1 MTYFQFIQAVEA
13 KMKEVLN
20 GDITVSIYTAG
31 KNNGVKRQGISI
43 AQKGINVSPT
53 IYLEEYY
60 EQFLNG
66 FTIEHIVSD
75 IHKIYQEVRLKKS
88 WNEENI
94 STFEAIEGKVVYR
107 LVNYEANEKLLEE
120 IPYVPYLDLAI
131 IFYVMLEFNDF
142 GTAGMLIRNEHLEM
156 WNVPQ
161 EVIYHKACENT
172 WRLLPVEFH
181 TMKDVLDELQQG
193 ITYTGENILY
203 VLTNQIR
210 SFGASVILY
219 DGCLE
224 MIGKYLGDN
233 YFVLPSSIHEVIIVP
248 EKKAPWGGVGLSEMV
263 QEINR
268 TQVDDEDVL
277 SDYAYYYDCEKKKL
291 L

>member
-1 MTYFQFIQAVEA
+1 MQLIKETQISPIES
-13 KMKEVLN
+13 EVL
-20 GDITVSIYTAG
+20 A
-31 KNNGVKRQGISI
+31 RISI
-43 AQKGINVSPT
+43 IRPILTSLLIGI
-53 IYLEEYY
+53 
-60 EQFLNG
+60 
-66 FTIEHIVSD
+66 
-75 IHKIYQEVRLKKS
+75 K
-88 WNEENI
+88 
-94 STFEAIEGKVVYR
+94 
-107 LVNYEANEKLLEE
+107 
-120 IPYVPYLDLAI
+120 
-131 IFYVMLEFNDF
+131 
-142 GTAGMLIRNEHLEM
+142 
-156 WNVPQ
+156 
-161 EVIYHKACENT
+161 
-172 WRLLPVEFH
+172 
-181 TMKDVLDELQQG
+181 KDVLDELQQG

-233 YFVLPSSIHEVIIVP
+233 YFVLPSSIHEVIIMP